1 MVPEFSVFWQM
12 RQLLLAGSSQPEKV
26 LSYSSDK
33 VVGILGAV
41 THGSCS
47 ENTMAILN

>member
-1 MVPEFSVFWQM
+1 MVSEFSVFWQM
-12 RQLLLAGSSQPEKV
+12 RQLLAGSSQPEKV

>member
-26 LSYSSDK
+26 LNYSSEK
-33 VVGILGAV
+33 VIGILGAMIHV
-41 THGSCS
+41 SRS
-47 ENTMAILN
+47 ENIMAILN